1 MQIFTYFFI
10 IILLTFRIY
19 HSSVINWMLI
29 DIHNYDSA
37 SNFYS
42 TCQKNSNQTI
52 LGKSDF
58 EKFQKQISL
67 YFKDEIL

>member
-1 MQIFTYFFI
+1 MIMTAPATY
-10 IILLTFRIY
+10 
-19 HSSVINWMLI
+19 
-29 DIHNYDSA
+29 
-37 SNFYS
+37 YS
-42 TCQKNSNQTI
+42 TSQKNSNQTI